1 MFFKSKTIAIT
12 FSETETPAEELEYIS
27 KLHVW
32 SNWHF
37 QTSVLKVNQTQPH
50 NGGGHILFLQ
60 LIIFFY
66 STNSWKRKFYKKS
79 L

>member
-12 FSETETPAEELEYIS
+12 FSETVTPAEELEHIS
-27 KLHVW
+27 EFHVW

-37 QTSVLKVNQTQPH
+37 QTSVLKVKQAQPH

-60 LIIFFY
+60 LIIFLY
-66 STNSWKRKFYKKS
+66 STNSWKRKLYKKS